1 MICVFAR
8 FRVFYYVPC
17 FATHAVRLSHAV
29 FASASFTSPRRSEC
43 VCRHSCRRFPRS
55 YSSFLVP
62 GSFLFRSVLC
72 LRLLETSS
80 PFVISKPRNFI
91 HISLYIFSL
100 HYFCLSSFEYYFFLL
115 YMMYCYCKTL
125 TLCFGWFAGLHDRLH
140 RRRAPCLRASPREF
154 SDLGPACA
162 LLVERRS
169 ASANAAGV
177 TLGCE
182 CEGRS
187 GSLQEP
193 LDVVHRR

>member
-43 VCRHSCRRFPRS
+43 VCRHSCRRFPRL
-55 YSSFLVP
+55 YSSFLVS

-100 HYFCLSSFEYYFFLL
+100 HYFCLSSFEWHFTCCVWYIVIAQPLRCVSGGVQGFSIVCIGAALIS
-115 YMMYCYCKTL
+115 
-125 TLCFGWFAGLHDRLH
+125 REP
-140 RRRAPCLRASPREF
+140 RRAGF
-154 SDLGPACA
+154 
-162 LLVERRS
+162 
-169 ASANAAGV
+169 
-177 TLGCE
+177 
-182 CEGRS
+182 
-187 GSLQEP
+187 
-193 LDVVHRR
+193 